1 MLAPSIEGF
10 YLRTRHTQEV
20 EEIGL
25 LTRVEGGGDKTI
37 KCLKRERGV
46 EK

>member
-1 MLAPSIEGF
+1 MLVPLIEGF
-10 YLRTRHTQEV
+10 YLRTGHNQEE

-25 LTRVEGGGDKTI
+25 LTRVEGRGDKTI

>member
-1 MLAPSIEGF
+1 MLVPLIEGF
-10 YLRTRHTQEV
+10 YLRTRHPQEV
-20 EEIGL
+20 EETGL
-25 LTRVEGGGDKTI
+25 VSRVEGGGGNTI